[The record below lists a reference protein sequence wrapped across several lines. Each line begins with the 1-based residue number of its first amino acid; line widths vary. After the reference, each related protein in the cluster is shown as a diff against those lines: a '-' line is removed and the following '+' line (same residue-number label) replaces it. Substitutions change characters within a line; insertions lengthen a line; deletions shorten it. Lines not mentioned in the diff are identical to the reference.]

1 MKKMNLVQRLLAVII
16 GIGMSLIGVVSPEVT
31 LDAYAEE
38 RPTITELEVS
48 VSDDGMG
55 VSARCGYRNYRD
67 QSGCEIILYLY
78 KIDNESN
85 SIVTSKMLAYA
96 DEGSESTD
104 SIQVSEGIYIASVSI
119 NYGID
124 TRQIN
129 SRNYFRV
136 SQVDGGYEVTE
147 EGGTDAA
154 TADIYQASV
163 TESSCEH
170 DCEYI
175 EEKQATPTEDAIKVY
190 QCVKCGVI
198 LERIIVP
205 NSAYATFLKETK
217 NSIQNAQSGEV
228 VVITDRWTSF
238 NRDVL
243 EAISSRSDVALAVHY
258 MYEGKACEMIIP
270 AGMNVSVLA
279 DENGFCGFRHMEEVI
294 SIMKNL

>member
-1 MKKMNLVQRLLAVII
+1 MRKVNLVKRLLALII
-16 GIGMSLIGVVSPEVT
+16 GIGMPLFGVMSPEVA
-31 LDAYAEE
+31 LDAYAIEP
-38 RPTITELEVS
+38 PTITELEVS

-55 VSARCGYRNYRD
+55 VIAKCGYRNYTD

-124 TRQIN
+124 IRQIN

-136 SQVDGGYEVTE
+136 RRVDGGYEVTE
-147 EGGTDAA
+147 EGQTEAVA
-154 TADIYQASV
+154 VNIHQSPVA
-163 TESSCEH
+163 ESSCDH
-170 DCEYI
+170 DCEDI
-175 EEKQATPTEDAIKVY
+175 VEKQATPTEDTIKAY

-205 NSAYATFLKETK
+205 NSAYATFLKETEC
-217 NSIQNAQSGEV
+217 SIQNAQSGEV

-238 NRDVL
+238 NKGVL
-243 EAISSRSDVALAVHY
+243 EAFSSRSDVTLAVHY